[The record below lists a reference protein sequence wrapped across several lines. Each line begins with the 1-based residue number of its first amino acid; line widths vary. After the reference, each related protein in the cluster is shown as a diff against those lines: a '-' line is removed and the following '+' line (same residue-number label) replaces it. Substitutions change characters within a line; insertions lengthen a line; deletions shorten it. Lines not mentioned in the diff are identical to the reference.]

1 VNIIPE
7 NRSFDTHQESIPAEL
22 RALAQWVNWRYED
35 RDGRRTKAPIDA
47 KSNGRLTYAKS
58 NDRATWSDFNT
69 ALAACGRHPELAG
82 VGFCFAPDDGLT
94 GIDLDHV
101 FNPDT
106 GELTA
111 EAAEILAK
119 FQCTYAEISP
129 SGTGLRLFCYGKPKR
144 SGKNAGKVKWC
155 EVYSHPSSRYL
166 TVTGNH
172 WTGNGARVTDQQAA
186 LDWLHATF
194 MESTGQGDS
203 KPSVD
208 SKPGPADP
216 PNLDDAALLDKARRA
231 RNGAEFERL
240 WSGDTSGHGGDDSAA
255 DLALCNILAFWTGGD
270 PDRIDRLFRQSGL
283 MRPKWDTRRGE
294 STYGAATIAKAIES
308 TRETYS
314 GRPPEPQRPE
324 AGAANVEP
332 TALDLDPYRGTDEAN
347 AALFL
352 SLHGAD
358 VRYCPPWDKWLLWT
372 GSHWR
377 IDDLMDVARLAGD
390 MPRELYRKAGEAI
403 DTARRRTIAG
413 LARALE
419 SRRRQSDLLA
429 AARCRV
435 VVSHTDLD
443 KGRFLLN
450 ARNGTIDLLDGTLR
464 EHRRVDLLTHDTE
477 IFYRPDTAAPLW
489 ERFLSEV
496 FDGDADLI
504 RFVQR
509 AVGYSLTGDV
519 REQVLLICHGSGSNG
534 KSVFLNIVRKLLG
547 KLALQAAPDLLMADR
562 HRRHPTEQADLFG
575 KRLVVCQETAEGR
588 RFNEALVKQLTGG
601 DAITAR
607 RMFEDNWTFEPT
619 HKLWLATN
627 HRPEIRGTDHAI
639 WRRIRMIPFN
649 VQFSDDGDHK
659 KDPDM
664 EAKLTAELPGIM
676 AWGVRGCLDWQREGL
691 RAPEAVKAATAN
703 YQQEQDVLAAWLA
716 DCCIVKRTADAKA
729 AELYASYADWCDQS
743 GEHPEPQRRWGM
755 RLTERGFHRQRRMV
769 GIFWLGIGLLKA
781 PHEPYERNEP
791 EKAKE
796 IAPQN
801 LAGKSAKSGSYGSLG
816 TCSPPVDVDEPDA
829 LVLELAALAEL
840 DTGAMLA
847 GNLTESDWAKLSSAA
862 VIVGERHPEGKELL
876 TSILSR
882 IDAAYMERTP

>member
-1 VNIIPE
+1 
-7 NRSFDTHQESIPAEL
+7 
-22 RALAQWVNWRYED
+22 
-35 RDGRRTKAPIDA
+35 
-47 KSNGRLTYAKS
+47 
-58 NDRATWSDFNT
+58 
-69 ALAACGRHPELAG
+69 
-82 VGFCFAPDDGLT
+82 PDDGLT

-101 FNPDT
+101 FNPET
-106 GELTA
+106 GELQP
-111 EAAEILAK
+111 EEAEILER
-119 FQCTYAEISP
+119 FQGTYAEIPP

-144 SGKNAGKVKWC
+144 SGKNTGKVKWL

-172 WTGNGARVTDQQAA
+172 WDGSAADITDQQHA
-186 LDWLHATF
+186 LDWLNERF
-194 MESTGQGDS
+194 MESTGSSPVGA
-203 KPSVD
+203 KH
-208 SKPGPADP
+208 GPADP
-216 PNLDDAALLDKARRA
+216 PNLDDAALLDKARNA
-231 RNGAEFERL
+231 KNGAEFERL
-240 WSGDTSGHGGDDSAA
+240 WSGDTSAHGGDDSAA
-255 DLALCNILAFWTGGD
+255 DLALCNLLAFWTD
-270 PDRIDRLFRQSGL
+270 RDSDRIDRLFRQSGL
-283 MRPKWDTRRGE
+283 MRGKWDTRRGE

-314 GRPPEPQRPE
+314 GRRPEPTTTARP
-324 AGAANVEP
+324 AGEP
-332 TALDLDPYRGTDEAN
+332 GALDLDPYRGTDEAN

-352 SLHGAD
+352 ERHGAD

-377 IDDLMDVARLAGD
+377 LDDLMEVARLAGD
-390 MPRELYRKAGEAI
+390 MPRELYRKAGESI
-403 DTARRRTIAG
+403 DPARRRTIAG

-419 SRRRQSDLLA
+419 SRRKQSDLLA

-450 ARNGTIDLLDGTLR
+450 ASNGTIDLSTGTLR
-464 EHRRVDLLTHDTE
+464 PHARLDLLTHDTE
-477 IFYRPDTAAPLW
+477 IPYSPDTAAPLW
-489 ERFLSEV
+489 ERFLFEI
-496 FDGDADLI
+496 FAGDTDLI

-509 AVGYSLTGDV
+509 AVGYSLSGDV
-519 REQVLLICHGSGSNG
+519 REQVLFICHGCGSNG

-562 HRRHPTEQADLFG
+562 QRRHPTEQADLFG

-588 RFNEALVKQLTGG
+588 RFNESLVKQLTGG

-639 WRRIRMIPFN
+639 WRRIRLIPFN
-649 VQFSDDGDHK
+649 VKFHVPGEGEPI
-659 KDPDM
+659 KDTGM

-676 AWGVRGCLDWQREGL
+676 AWSVRGCLDWQREGL
-691 RAPEAVKAATAN
+691 RAPEAVKAATTS

-729 AELYASYADWCDQS
+729 ADLYASYADWCQQS

-755 RLTERGFHRQRRMV
+755 RLTERGFQRQRRMV

-791 EKAKE
+791 EKAKVLAA
-796 IAPQN
+796 IN

-816 TCSPPVDVDEPDA
+816 TCPPPVDADEPDA
-829 LVLELAALAEL
+829 LALELA
-840 DTGAMLA
+840 TLA
-847 GNLTESDWAKLSSAA
+847 GLDANRMLEGRLVTDSEWSAFVDGLAKLNAMRPDKAA
-862 VIVGERHPEGKELL
+862 EIAALVDRVNIASEALEG
-876 TSILSR
+876 
-882 IDAAYMERTP
+882 AP

>member
-1 VNIIPE
+1 MTAATLQ
-7 NRSFDTHQESIPAEL
+7 DAIPADL
-22 RALAQWVNWRYED
+22 RALPQWVCWRYEE
-35 RDGRRTKAPIDA
+35 RNGKRTKAPIDA
-47 KSNGRLTYAKS
+47 KSNGRLLYAKS
-58 NDRATWSDFNT
+58 NDRATWSDFHT
-69 ALAACGRHPELAG
+69 ALSACGRHPELAG

-106 GELTA
+106 GELQP

-119 FQCTYAEISP
+119 FQGTYAELSP
-129 SGTGLRLFCYGKPKR
+129 SGTGLRLFCHGKPGR
-144 SGKNAGKVKWC
+144 SGKNTGKVKWL

-172 WTGNGARVTDQQAA
+172 WDGNAADITDQQAA
-186 LDWLHATF
+186 LDWLNERF
-194 MESTGQGDS
+194 MESTGSSPVEAKG
-203 KPSVD
+203 KPA
-208 SKPGPADP
+208 ADP
-216 PNLDDAALLDKARRA
+216 LDLDDAALLAKARNA
-231 RNGAEFERL
+231 KNGAEFERL
-240 WSGDTSGHGGDDSAA
+240 WAGDTSAHGGDDSAA
-255 DLALCNILAFWTGGD
+255 DLALCNLLAFWTAGD
-270 PDRIDRLFRQSGL
+270 SDRIDRLFRQSRL
-283 MRPKWDTRRGE
+283 MRPKWDSRRGE
-294 STYGAATIAKAIES
+294 TTYGAATIAKAIKS

-314 GRPPEPQRPE
+314 GRRPEPTTTARPSGE
-324 AGAANVEP
+324 TGAAES
-332 TALDLDPYRGTDEAN
+332 LDLDPYRGTDEAN

-358 VRYCPPWDKWLLWT
+358 IRYCPPWDKWLLWT

-390 MPRELYRKAGEAI
+390 MPRELYRKAGESI

-419 SRRRQSDLLA
+419 SRRKQSDLLA

-450 ARNGTIDLLDGTLR
+450 ASNGTIDLSAGTLR
-464 EHRRVDLLTHDTE
+464 EHRRADLLTHDTE
-477 IFYRPDTAAPLW
+477 ISYRPDTAAPLW
-489 ERFLSEV
+489 ERFLFEI
-496 FDGDADLI
+496 FAGDTDLI
-504 RFVQR
+504 RFVQH

-519 REQVLLICHGSGSNG
+519 REQVLFICHGNGSNG

-588 RFNEALVKQLTGG
+588 RFNESLVKQLTGG

-639 WRRIRMIPFN
+639 WRRIRLIPFN
-649 VQFSDDGDHK
+649 VQFSDDGDHR

-664 EAKLTAELPGIM
+664 EAKLAAELPRIM

-691 RAPEAVKAATAN
+691 RAPEAVKTATAS

-729 AELYASYADWCDQS
+729 ADLYASYADWCQQS

-755 RLTERGFHRQRRMV
+755 RLTERGFQRQKRMA
-769 GIFWLGIGLLKA
+769 GHFWLGIGLLSMT
-781 PHEPYERNEP
+781 HMTQDTP
-791 EKAKE
+791 EKAKVL
-796 IAPQN
+796 APLN
-801 LAGKSAKSGSYGSLG
+801 LAGKSAKSGSYGAYGS
-816 TCSPPVDVDEPDA
+816 CPPMDSDA
-829 LVLELAALAEL
+829 ETLAFELATLAGL
-840 DTGAMLA
+840 DVARMLA
-847 GNLTESDWAKLSSAA
+847 GDLTEADWPRITSAA
-862 VIVGERHPEGKELL
+862 VLLSERQPDRKADLAMMIEA
-876 TSILSR
+876 
-882 IDAAYMERTP
+882 IDSAYHRAAP

>member
-1 VNIIPE
+1 MTAATLQDAVAA
-7 NRSFDTHQESIPAEL
+7 DL
-22 RALAQWVNWRYED
+22 RALAQWVCWRYED
-35 RDGRRTKAPIDA
+35 RNGKRTKAPIDA
-47 KSNGRLTYAKS
+47 KSNGRLSYAKS
-58 NDRATWSDFNT
+58 NDPATWSDFDT
-69 ALAACGRHPELAG
+69 ALAACGRHTELAG

-106 GELTA
+106 GELSP
-111 EAAEILAK
+111 EAAEILER
-119 FQCTYAEISP
+119 FQGTYAEISP

-144 SGKNAGKVKWC
+144 SGKNTGKVKWL

-172 WTGNGARVTDQQAA
+172 WDGSAADITDQQHA
-186 LDWLHATF
+186 LDWLNERF
-194 MESTGQGDS
+194 MESTGSSPVGA
-203 KPSVD
+203 KH
-208 SKPGPADP
+208 GPADP
-216 PNLDDAALLDKARRA
+216 PNLDDAALLDKARNA
-231 RNGAEFERL
+231 KNGAEFERL
-240 WSGDTSGHGGDDSAA
+240 WSGDTSAHGGDDSAA
-255 DLALCNILAFWTGGD
+255 DLALCNLLAFWTD
-270 PDRIDRLFRQSGL
+270 RDSDRIDRLFRQSGL
-283 MRPKWDTRRGE
+283 MRGKWDTRRGE

-314 GRPPEPQRPE
+314 GRRPEPTTTARPSGE
-324 AGAANVEP
+324 PGAV
-332 TALDLDPYRGTDEAN
+332 DLDPYRGTDEAN

-377 IDDLMDVARLAGD
+377 LDDLMEVARLAGD
-390 MPRELYRKAGEAI
+390 MPRELYRKAGESI

-419 SRRRQSDLLA
+419 SRRKQSDLLA

-450 ARNGTIDLLDGTLR
+450 ASNGTIDLSTGTLR
-464 EHRRVDLLTHDTE
+464 PHARLDLLTHDTE
-477 IFYRPDTAAPLW
+477 IPYSPDTAAPLW
-489 ERFLSEV
+489 ERFLFEI
-496 FDGDADLI
+496 FAGDTDLI

-519 REQVLLICHGSGSNG
+519 REQVLLICHGNGSNG

-588 RFNEALVKQLTGG
+588 RFNESLVKQLTGG

-639 WRRIRMIPFN
+639 WRRIRLIPFN

-659 KDPDM
+659 KDPGM
-664 EAKLTAELPGIM
+664 EAKLTAELSGIM

-691 RAPEAVKAATAN
+691 RAPEAVKAATAS

-716 DCCIVKRTADAKA
+716 DCCLVKRTADAKA
-729 AELYASYADWCDQS
+729 ADLYASYADWCQQS

-755 RLTERGFHRQRRMV
+755 RLTERGFQRQRRMV
-769 GIFWLGIGLLKA
+769 GIFWLGIGLLKS

-791 EKAKE
+791 EKAKVL
-796 IAPQN
+796 APLN

-816 TCSPPVDVDEPDA
+816 TCSPPVDADEPDA
-829 LVLELAALAEL
+829 LALELA
-840 DTGAMLA
+840 TLA
-847 GNLTESDWAKLSSAA
+847 GLDANRMLEGRLVTDSEWSAFVDGLAKLNAMRPDKAA
-862 VIVGERHPEGKELL
+862 EIAALVDRVNIASEALEG
-876 TSILSR
+876 
-882 IDAAYMERTP
+882 AP